1 MVIRLREPVN
11 GLTHAIGVALSI
23 AGLVFLI
30 LKSVD
35 PVKVWHIVTFSIFG
49 AGLILLY
56 LASTL
61 YHWLPLGADGIR
73 RLRKLDHSMIFFLIA
88 ATYTPI
94 CLIPLR
100 GGWGWSI
107 FGVVWGLALIGTTI
121 KLAFTSTPRLL
132 STSIYLLMGWVVIVA
147 IYPLST
153 AIQTG
158 ALVWLFIGGLLYSIG
173 AVIYALK
180 RPNLIPNV
188 LGFHELFHIFVVLG
202 SLSHFWVMYNY
213 VSTLE

>member
-158 ALVWLFIGGLLYSIG
+158 ALVWLFIGGFLKSIG
-173 AVIYALK
+173 A
-180 RPNLIPNV
+180 
-188 LGFHELFHIFVVLG
+188 G
-202 SLSHFWVMYNY
+202 S
-213 VSTLE
+213 

>member
-158 ALVWLFIGGLLYSIG
+158 ALVWLFIGGFLYSIG

>member
-11 GLTHAIGVALSI
+11 GLTHAVGVALSI

-35 PVKVWHIVTFSIFG
+35 PLKVWHVVTFSIFG

-153 AIQTG
+153 VIQTG
-158 ALVWLFIGGLLYSIG
+158 ALIWLFIGGLFYSIG

-202 SLSHFWVMYNY
+202 SLSHFWVMYRY
-213 VSTLE
+213 VSRLN